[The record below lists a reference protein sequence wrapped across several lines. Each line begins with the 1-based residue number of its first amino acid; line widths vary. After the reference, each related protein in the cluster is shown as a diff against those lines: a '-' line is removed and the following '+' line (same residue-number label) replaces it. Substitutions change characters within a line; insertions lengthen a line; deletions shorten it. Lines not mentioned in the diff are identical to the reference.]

1 MAISQGIPVSSVRSI
16 LKRGHLM
23 IVIDGMGGLVG
34 WTMVRGHRVAVY
46 SADRAKIDLEEREGL
61 TYREAEELLDAAEA
75 GLDEAV
81 DAGDIDAAPVIIRSA
96 NESDIEAMVERD
108 G

>member
-1 MAISQGIPVSSVRSI
+1 
-16 LKRGHLM
+16 M

-34 WTMVRGHRVAVY
+34 WTIVRGVRVAVY
-46 SADRAKIDLEEREGL
+46 SADRAKIDLEQREGL
-61 TYREAEELLDAAEA
+61 TYREAETLLDAAEA

-81 DAGDIDAAPVIIRSA
+81 DAGDIEAAPIIVRSA
-96 NESDIEAMVERD
+96 DEADIEAMIEREPGD